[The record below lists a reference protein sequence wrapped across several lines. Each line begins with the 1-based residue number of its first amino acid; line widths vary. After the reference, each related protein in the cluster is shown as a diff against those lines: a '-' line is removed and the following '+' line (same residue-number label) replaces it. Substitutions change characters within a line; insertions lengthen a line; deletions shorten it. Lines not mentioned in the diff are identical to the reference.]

1 MQLTSWIRGRRW
13 CVVAWRLWATCRVAR
28 PIYRQ
33 QSVVTC
39 GPHCLLTG
47 SRIVSHA
54 SIDRLRAVNPLWPTG
69 RIACL
74 RAACTCMVAYGP
86 HCLPTGSMHMHG
98 GLRAALLAYGQH
110 AYAWH
115 CLPTGSTRVVGCSA
129 RLRAA
134 QGLWPKGCI
143 ARLRAAEG
151 LQLMVPIACLRQ
163 HCLPIAADILA
174 ALRAYGQH
182 VMQPA
187 GSSYR
192 MPHGASCLVNVIYI
206 YIYVYIRHLYIRIL
220 KYIFFKYIYIYVK
233 NL

>member
-1 MQLTSWIRGRRW
+1 M
-13 CVVAWRLWATCRVAR
+13 
-28 PIYRQ
+28 
-33 QSVVTC
+33 
-39 GPHCLLTG
+39 
-47 SRIVSHA
+47 A
-54 SIDRLRAVNPLWPTG
+54 SLGDVPRCASYIPAAERCDLRATLLAYGQQNCFSCKHWSPTG
-69 RIACL
+69 GKSV
-74 RAACTCMVAYGP
+74 VAYGP

-206 YIYVYIRHLYIRIL
+206 YVYIRHLYIRIL
-220 KYIFFKYIYIYVK
+220 KYIFLNIYIYM
-233 NL
+233 

>member
-1 MQLTSWIRGRRW
+1 M
-13 CVVAWRLWATCRVAR
+13 
-28 PIYRQ
+28 
-33 QSVVTC
+33 
-39 GPHCLLTG
+39 
-47 SRIVSHA
+47 
-54 SIDRLRAVNPLWPTG
+54 
-69 RIACL
+69 
-74 RAACTCMVAYGP
+74 AYGP
-86 HCLPTGSMHMHG
+86 
-98 GLRAALLAYGQH
+98 
-110 AYAWH
+110 H

-163 HCLPIAADILA
+163 HYLPIAADILA

-182 VMQPA
+182 VIQPA

-206 YIYVYIRHLYIRIL
+206 YIRIHKAPIYTDIEIYFL
-220 KYIFFKYIYIYVK
+220 NIYIYICKKYV